1 MKKGLLIGLLLL
13 AGCTQTSTKID
24 ESIPANQMF
33 TGMNTN
39 ISKISISATDDA
51 IYYIDS
57 GTLYV
62 YDDAM
67 QESLKLADLNY
78 IDDEVVSVSQDY
90 ELEYEKYFDIMDGE
104 YFQCYGGSLYYI
116 SYYGT
121 IEGENGLMLNRLD
134 SEGLNKEVVYT
145 FDTVPDKMFI
155 TYGHLFYVD
164 TFTQEVF
171 VVNLNS
177 KEKTQIIEPEGQRFL
192 RYVPSQD
199 GLYLNMYNQSTNVST
214 LYAFSFDD
222 YSLENVISAPD
233 YFLASSYD
241 SNFIYYEIQAD
252 KILAHVVNEAG
263 DVRTTFE
270 HTVMEYIDDQY
281 IYATSAESPLKFQ
294 VYDYDG
300 TLVYEVEASE
310 SFVPSNSLDLN
321 GSKVEVSGIIGV
333 FKDTLVV
340 VANDKND
347 GLGYYTVNYK
357 TGEWTKIAT
366 SSYLNALDN

>member
-1 MKKGLLIGLLLL
+1 
-13 AGCTQTSTKID
+13 
-24 ESIPANQMF
+24 
-33 TGMNTN
+33 
-39 ISKISISATDDA
+39 
-51 IYYIDS
+51 
-57 GTLYV
+57 
-62 YDDAM
+62 M

-241 SNFIYYEIQAD
+241 SNFI
-252 KILAHVVNEAG
+252 L
-263 DVRTTFE
+263 
-270 HTVMEYIDDQY
+270 
-281 IYATSAESPLKFQ
+281 L
-294 VYDYDG
+294 
-300 TLVYEVEASE
+300 
-310 SFVPSNSLDLN
+310 
-321 GSKVEVSGIIGV
+321 
-333 FKDTLVV
+333 
-340 VANDKND
+340 
-347 GLGYYTVNYK
+347 
-357 TGEWTKIAT
+357 
-366 SSYLNALDN
+366 

>member
-340 VANDKND
+340 VAKDKND